1 LLFYLPLQCRNLGIK
16 INDTIQSV
24 LKHVQNAR
32 AITLLE
38 DDPNNNMHY
47 QVLLCHRDSN
57 PELYEFSAYPT
68 AWRRGLPLHAHVDVP
83 MHLLFLGV
91 TKTVVKRIMEW
102 SKAHSLQNNF
112 LRASSGVLDAVG
124 SCHLEWCV
132 ALKITGP
139 NFGGWVSENYLA
151 LPRLCKWFFSMLP
164 VLNEDEQF
172 IEPDRPYTTWSVKEL
187 KGWLRN
193 CGLNDKR
200 RKSELLERIQCG
212 KECST
217 RQSNVI
223 VSQEYSINDVSI
235 VLNVIQC
242 LSDMI
247 SNLMMQKI
255 DEDHIS
261 KTKLLI
267 MQFLSG
273 YHKMDKA
280 LQIHINATTKKR
292 ITHHH
297 QSSDKETYGWLTSYN
312 FICLINLPTMMER
325 YGPIT
330 NLWKGGM
337 IGEKFSQELKPRLR
351 GGLTRN
357 WHVNVLKD
365 VLKDD
370 ALSRMEL
377 PTATPE
383 VKQPVSY
390 IMDGRYVKYKTTLD
404 VITKYNERQPI
415 AVVNFENNGP

>member
-1 LLFYLPLQCRNLGIK
+1 
-16 INDTIQSV
+16 
-24 LKHVQNAR
+24 
-32 AITLLE
+32 
-38 DDPNNNMHY
+38 
-47 QVLLCHRDSN
+47 
-57 PELYEFSAYPT
+57 
-68 AWRRGLPLHAHVDVP
+68 
-83 MHLLFLGV
+83 
-91 TKTVVKRIMEW
+91 
-102 SKAHSLQNNF
+102 
-112 LRASSGVLDAVG
+112 
-124 SCHLEWCV
+124 
-132 ALKITGP
+132 
-139 NFGGWVSENYLA
+139 
-151 LPRLCKWFFSMLP
+151 
-164 VLNEDEQF
+164 VLNKDEQF

-193 CGLNDKR
+193 CGLNDKG
-200 RKSELLERIQCG
+200 RKSELLEHVRCG

-217 RQSNVI
+217 RRSNAI

-247 SNLMMQKI
+247 SNLMMRKI

-261 KTKLLI
+261 KTKFLI
-267 MQFLSG
+267 KQFLSA

-280 LQIHINATTKKR
+280 LQIHSNATTRKR
-292 ITHHH
+292 TAHLH

-312 FICLINLPTMMER
+312 FICLLNLPTMMER

-330 NLWKGGM
+330 NLWEGGM
-337 IGEKFSQELKPRLR
+337 VGEKFSQELKPRLR

-390 IMDGRYVKYKTTLD
+390 IRDGRYVKYKTTLD

-415 AVVNFENNGP
+415 AVVNFENNIWGCIIGEHDRYLQVNIYGISKKNNGAELLEHSY